1 MNMRLGLWVSGLVVV
16 LTFIG
21 LGAWYF
27 RAPTAVEAPNAT
39 AVAMAERDTA
49 GMAPDSTRVRVR
61 VLNGTD
67 INGLARRGTQRL
79 RDYGYDVVDYS
90 TAADSTA
97 QTVVE
102 VDRNSRAYAG
112 RIVKALGG
120 GVVRERDEPSPYYD
134 VTVTLGRDWKPSSQS
149 FRP

>member
-1 MNMRLGLWVSGLVVV
+1 MRLRLLVSSLVAVIIVV
-16 LTFIG
+16 GFG
-21 LGAWYF
+21 VWYF

-49 GMAPDSTRVRVR
+49 GLAPDSTRVRVR

-67 INGLARRGTQRL
+67 KNGLARRGTQRL
-79 RDYGYDVVDYS
+79 RDYGYDVVDYN
-90 TAADSTA
+90 TAADPTA

-102 VDRNSRAYAG
+102 VDRNSRAYAA

-134 VTVTLGRDWKPSSQS
+134 VTVTLGSDWKPSSQS